1 MRKLIRIPFVKS
13 VLYLTKE
20 EFLRALKRGRAIERA
35 RRAKKRAEKRLQSY
49 EKALTRVLGQGPVE
63 TELRGGEESENA

>member
-1 MRKLIRIPFVKS
+1 MRKLIRIPLAKS

-20 EFLRALKRGRAIERA
+20 EFLRALRRGRAIERA

-49 EKALTRVLGQGPVE
+49 EKALNRVLGQAPVQ